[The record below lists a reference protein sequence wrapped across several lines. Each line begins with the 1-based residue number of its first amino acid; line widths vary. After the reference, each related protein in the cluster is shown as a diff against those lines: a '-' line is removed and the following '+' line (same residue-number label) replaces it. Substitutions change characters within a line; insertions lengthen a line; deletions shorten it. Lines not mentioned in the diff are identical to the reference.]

1 MQFETKTK
9 QKEIFKDFVDVFR
22 NVKLVY
28 VLNNIMYSD
37 DLFQSSV

>member
-9 QKEIFKDFVDVFR
+9 QKEIFKHFVDVFQ

-28 VLNNIMYSD
+28 VLNNIMYFD